1 MNTPTGIGIIYNIA
15 LDPYFGLYPET
26 LDYIELTPD
35 ILIQDKGPGQPD
47 RFVHVPKEWATIRQ
61 LAQRFPLV
69 AHHIGFSLGSADYF
83 DNEYL
88 DNVLRMHEEFQFH
101 WHSDHLS
108 YSKLIQG
115 ETPEYNTCLALPV
128 PYDEASLEMI
138 AAKVKFIREQIG
150 TPFFIENNVY
160 FTEIPDE
167 ELTEPVFLK
176 NLCRKAGCGFLL
188 DLHNV
193 YVNSRNF
200 NFDPK
205 TFIDALDLDTVQE
218 IHIAG
223 GNEAGGTYLDSHSG
237 DCPEAVWELLDY
249 VLPRCSQIRG
259 VTFEVDESYIPDIG
273 FDSVAKQLLRAREI
287 WDKHK
292 TREYV
297 A

>member
-1 MNTPTGIGIIYNIA
+1 MNTPTGIGMIYNIA
-15 LDPYFGLYPET
+15 LNPYFDLHPDT
-26 LDYIELTPD
+26 LNYIELTPD
-35 ILIQDKGPGQPD
+35 ILLQDKGPGQPG
-47 RFVHVPKEWATIRQ
+47 RFIQVAKEWEMIRS
-61 LAQRFPLV
+61 LAQRWPMV

-83 DNEYL
+83 DQEYL
-88 DNVLRMHEEFQFH
+88 DNVLRLHEEFGFH

-128 PYDEASLEMI
+128 PYDNESLEMI
-138 AAKVKFIREQIG
+138 AAKIRLIREAVG

-167 ELTEPVFLK
+167 ELTEPEFLK
-176 NLCRKAGCGFLL
+176 NLCRESGCGLLL

-200 NFDPK
+200 GFNPYDFV
-205 TFIDALDLDTVQE
+205 DALDLGTVQE

-223 GNEAGGTYLDSHSG
+223 GNEAAGIYLDSHSG
-237 DCPEAVWELLDY
+237 PCPEEVWQLLDY
-249 VLPRCSQIRG
+249 VLPRCTQIRG
-259 VTFEVDESYIPDIG
+259 ITFEVDESYIPEVG
-273 FDSVAKQLLRAREI
+273 FESVASQLNKARNI
-287 WDKHK
+287 WNKHK
-292 TREYV
+292 TPQHV

>member
-1 MNTPTGIGIIYNIA
+1 MIYNIA
-15 LDPYFGLYPET
+15 LDPYFDLYPDT

-35 ILIQDKGPGQPD
+35 ILLQDKGPGQPD
-47 RFVHVPKEWATIRQ
+47 RFLQVPKEWESIRR
-61 LAQRFPLV
+61 LAQRWPLV

-83 DNEYL
+83 DQEYL
-88 DNVLRMHEEFQFH
+88 DNVLQLHREFGFH

-115 ETPEYNTCLALPV
+115 EAPEYNTCLALPV
-128 PYDEASLEMI
+128 PYDTETMEMV
-138 AAKVKFIREQIG
+138 AAKIRLIRESIG

-167 ELTEPVFLK
+167 EHTEPEFLK
-176 NLCRKAGCGFLL
+176 GLCREAGCGLLL

-200 NFDPK
+200 SFDPK
-205 TFIDALDLDTVQE
+205 TFVDALDLSTVSE

-223 GNEAGGTYLDSHSG
+223 GNEAGGMYLDSHSG
-237 DCPEAVWELLDY
+237 ACPDQVWELLDY
-249 VLPRCSQIRG
+249 VLPRCSSIRG

-273 FDSVAKQLLRAREI
+273 FDSVARQLLKARAI

-292 TREYV
+292 TPHHV

>member
-1 MNTPTGIGIIYNIA
+1 MNTPTGIGMIYNIA
-15 LDPYFGLYPET
+15 LDPYFDHFPESI
-26 LDYIELTPD
+26 DYIELTPD

-47 RFVHVPKEWATIRQ
+47 RFLHVPKEWEGIRR
-61 LAQRFPLV
+61 LAARWPLV
-69 AHHIGFSLGSADYF
+69 AHHIGFSLGTADYF
-83 DNEYL
+83 DQEYL
-88 DNVLRMHEEFQFH
+88 DNVLRLHEEFNFP

-115 ETPEYNTCLALPV
+115 DTPEYNTCLALPV
-128 PYDEASLEMI
+128 PYDNESLEMI
-138 AAKVKFIREQIG
+138 AEKIRYIKEQVG

-176 NLCRKAGCGFLL
+176 NLCEKAGCGLLL

-205 TFIDALDLDTVQE
+205 TFVDALDLNTVQE

-223 GNEAGGTYLDSHSG
+223 GNEAGGMYLDSHSG
-237 DCPEAVWELLDY
+237 AVPEEVWALLDY

-273 FDSVAKQLLRAREI
+273 YQSVANELSKARAI

-292 TREYV
+292 TPQHV

>member
-1 MNTPTGIGIIYNIA
+1 MIYNIA
-15 LDPYFGLYPET
+15 LDPYFDLYPDT

-35 ILIQDKGPGQPD
+35 ILLQDRGPGQPD
-47 RFVHVPKEWATIRQ
+47 RFLQVPQEWASIRR
-61 LAQRFPLV
+61 LAQRWPLV

-83 DNEYL
+83 DQEYL
-88 DNVLRMHEEFQFH
+88 DNVLQLHREFGFH

-115 ETPEYNTCLALPV
+115 EAPEYNTCLALPV
-128 PYDEASLEMI
+128 PYDTETMEMVATKI
-138 AAKVKFIREQIG
+138 RLIRESVG

-160 FTEIPDE
+160 FTEIPGE
-167 ELTEPVFLK
+167 EHTEPEFLK
-176 NLCRKAGCGFLL
+176 GLCREAGCGLLL

-200 NFDPK
+200 GFDPK
-205 TFIDALDLDTVQE
+205 TFVDALDLSTVNE

-223 GNEAGGTYLDSHSG
+223 GNEAGGMYLDSHSG
-237 DCPEAVWELLDY
+237 ACPDQVWELLDH
-249 VLPRCSQIRG
+249 VLPHCSNIRG

-273 FDSVAKQLLRAREI
+273 FDSVARQLLKARAI

-292 TREYV
+292 IPQHV